1 MRRYFNFEINGGD
14 YRQTGTEKVGFVKR
28 ADFGDISSR
37 QHTDADSYI
46 PGSEISGS
54 GRNPLVIG
62 GKVDKQRIK
71 CRKHDSKSDPHQ
83 QCDTKKQDVANGIIP
98 LNQIYTG

>member
-37 QHTDADSYI
+37 QHTDTDSYI
-46 PGSEISGS
+46 PGSELS
-54 GRNPLVIG
+54 V
-62 GKVDKQRIK
+62 
-71 CRKHDSKSDPHQ
+71 
-83 QCDTKKQDVANGIIP
+83 
-98 LNQIYTG
+98 

>member
-37 QHTDADSYI
+37 QHTDTDSHI
-46 PGSEISGS
+46 PGGQVSGS
-54 GRNPLVIG
+54 CRSSLTVG
-62 GKVDKQRIK
+62 GKVDEQGIES
-71 CRKHDSKSDPHQ
+71 RKHDSESDAH
-83 QCDTKKQDVANGIIP
+83 
-98 LNQIYTG
+98 L

>member
-37 QHTDADSYI
+37 QHTDTDSHI
-46 PGSEISGS
+46 PGGQVVE
-54 GRNPLVIG
+54 
-62 GKVDKQRIK
+62 
-71 CRKHDSKSDPHQ
+71 
-83 QCDTKKQDVANGIIP
+83 VAVP
-98 LNQIYTG
+98 R

>member
-37 QHTDADSYI
+37 QHTDTDSYI
-46 PGSEISGS
+46 PGSEVGGS
-54 GRNPLVIG
+54 RCSPLTVG
-62 GKVDKQRIK
+62 GEVDKQRVK
-71 CRKHDSKSDPHQ
+71 CRKHNSKP
-83 QCDTKKQDVANGIIP
+83 DTH
-98 LNQIYTG
+98 

>member
-37 QHTDADSYI
+37 QHTNTDSYI
-46 PGSEISGS
+46 PRSKIGGS
-54 GRNPLVIG
+54 GRPPLAVG
-62 GKVDKQRIK
+62 GQVDKQRIE
-71 CRKHDSKSDPHQ
+71 CRKHDPEAYAHQ
-83 QCDTKKQDVANGIIP
+83 
-98 LNQIYTG
+98 

>member
-37 QHTDADSYI
+37 QHTDTDSHI
-46 PGSEISGS
+46 PGGQVSGS
-54 GRNPLVIG
+54 CRSSLTVG
-62 GKVDKQRIK
+62 GKVDEQGIESRKRFRK
-71 CRKHDSKSDPHQ
+71 TESYRLCRSIESD
-83 QCDTKKQDVANGIIP
+83 TRSLRAGRS
-98 LNQIYTG
+98 

>member
-46 PGSEISGS
+46 PGSEVGGS
-54 GRNPLVIG
+54 RCSPLTVG
-62 GKVDKQRIK
+62 ARLTNSVLNAG
-71 CRKHDSKSDPHQ
+71 
-83 QCDTKKQDVANGIIP
+83 NIIP
-98 LNQIYTG
+98 NPTPINNAMPKNSRVQAVSFH

>member
-37 QHTDADSYI
+37 QHTDTDSHI
-46 PGSEISGS
+46 PGGQVSGS
-54 GRNPLVIG
+54 CCSSLTVG
-62 GKVDKQRIK
+62 GKVDEQGIESGNMIPNPMPINKAIPKNRIVQAVSL
-71 CRKHDSKSDPHQ
+71 H
-83 QCDTKKQDVANGIIP
+83 
-98 LNQIYTG
+98 